1 MGFMKKNASVFLT
14 VVILVAILISC
25 FSPKKSTQEENVLN
39 TLTQIQNSLE
49 ADISYDMYAGML
61 MEAKVQVDRL
71 KQSEN
76 KNSCFVSAVDKCYA
90 SYEIALKA
98 WKQKLETENEQRKQD
113 MDMTFSF
120 SISFATLNIE
130 KANSCYK

>member
-1 MGFMKKNASVFLT
+1 MRKNISVFLT
-14 VVILVAILISC
+14 IVFLVVILSSC
-25 FSPKKSTQEENVLN
+25 FNPKKTTEEESVLN

-49 ADISYDMYAGML
+49 ADISYDKYAGML
-61 MEAKVQVDRL
+61 MEAKVQVDHL

-90 SYEIALKA
+90 SYEIAQKA
-98 WKQKLETENEQRKQD
+98 WKQKLETDNEKRKQD

-120 SISFATLNIE
+120 SISFAMLNIE